1 MEELLQLLINNIEV
15 IYLFI
20 IPISYFLTEGIKSSG
35 KLGGISTI
43 LTSCI
48 IGAIFGILLS
58 LVGTITL
65 GNIIM
70 GFVYGIVLGGVS
82 VTIDNVK
89 EIIKK

>member
-1 MEELLQLLINNIEV
+1 MEDLINMLINNIEV

-20 IPISYFLTEGIKSSG
+20 IPIAYFLTEGIKSSG

-43 LTSCI
+43 LTACI
-48 IGAIFGILLS
+48 IGAVFGILLS

-70 GFVYGIVLGGVS
+70 GFVYGIVLGGVA
-82 VTIDNVK
+82 VTIDNLK
-89 EIIKK
+89 EVLKK

>member
-1 MEELLQLLINNIEV
+1 MNELLQTLINNIEV

-20 IPISYFLTEGIKSSG
+20 IPVAYFLTEGIKSSG

-48 IGAIFGILLS
+48 IGSVFGILLS

-65 GNIIM
+65 GNVIM
-70 GFVYGIVLGGVS
+70 GFIYGIVLGGVA
-82 VTIDNVK
+82 VTVDNIK
-89 EIIKK
+89 ELIKK

>member
-1 MEELLQLLINNIEV
+1 MNELLQTLINNIEV

-20 IPISYFLTEGIKSSG
+20 IPVAYFLTEGIKSSG

-48 IGAIFGILLS
+48 IGAVFGILLS

-65 GNIIM
+65 GNVIM
-70 GFVYGIVLGGVS
+70 GFIYGIVLGGVA
-82 VTIDNVK
+82 VTVDNIK
-89 EIIKK
+89 ELIKK

>member
-1 MEELLQLLINNIEV
+1 MEGLLQTLLNNIEV

-20 IPISYFLTEGIKSSG
+20 IPVAYFLTEGIKSSG

-48 IGAIFGILLS
+48 IGAVFGILLS

-65 GNIIM
+65 GNVIM
-70 GFVYGIVLGGVS
+70 GFIYGIVLGGVA
-82 VTIDNVK
+82 VTIDNIK
-89 EIIKK
+89 ELIKK